1 MQVTINLMLIFFGFL
16 ISPNMNQEQSEIAQD
31 QSWPEA
37 INTVDKAFYLDSFE
51 KAIIL
56 ELNKVRNNPARYA
69 ADYLEPLKAAYNDK
83 VLTFPGEA
91 PLQTREGVAALEE
104 AVRVLK
110 AAAAVPPLKPSRE
123 LTSAAELLVK
133 DQKAY
138 GGTGHLTKSGWT
150 PQVRIK
156 RYGAY
161 TSRLAENL
169 VYGYTN
175 AQYAI
180 ISLLI
185 DDGVANRGHRAN
197 ILDAAFTTVGVAADE
212 HPSYHY
218 FCTIEFTDG
227 FTATGR

>member
-1 MQVTINLMLIFFGFL
+1 MQAILNLMLILFGVL
-16 ISPNMNQEQSEIAQD
+16 VSTSNNHEPANTPQD
-31 QSWPEA
+31 DSWPES
-37 INTVDKAFYLDSFE
+37 INTVEQAFYLDTYE
-51 KAIIL
+51 KAIVL

-69 ADYLEPLKAAYNDK
+69 ADYLEPLKAAYNNK

-104 AVRVLK
+104 AIQALK
-110 AAAAVPPLKPSRE
+110 TAAPVPPLEPSRS

-133 DQKAY
+133 DQKSY

-150 PQVRIK
+150 PQVRVK
-156 RYGAY
+156 RFGTY

-197 ILDAAFTTVGVAADE
+197 ILDAGFTTVGVAADK
-212 HPSYHY
+212 HPTYNY